1 MGWLLNGVYLL
12 ILVAVAPVLAWRALT
27 QGKYQAGWKEK
38 FFGLVPRRT
47 SSRPCVWLHAVSLGE
62 VNLLGVM
69 LRQIQA
75 DRPDIECYITATTLT
90 GFQAAKRRYPQW
102 TVTYC
107 PLDFSWAVRTAV
119 RRIRPQLL
127 ILAELE
133 LWPQMIHAVRRSG
146 GRVAVVNGRLSPRSF
161 KGYQRLGWFFRRVLR
176 KVDRVL
182 AQTDEYADRFIALG
196 APADRVFVT
205 GSLKYDGAQIERRNP
220 ATVELARS
228 LQVGSGDVIWLAGS
242 TFDMEES
249 VVLEAYRRLHEEFP
263 QLRLILV
270 PRHPERFAYVAELL
284 ERSGFGW
291 DRRTA
296 LRSGQVASHR
306 ILLVDTI
313 GELSAWWGLADIGFV
328 GGSLGTLRGG
338 QNMIEPAAFGV
349 ALCFGP
355 NTVNF
360 RDVVENLLTEKAAVV
375 VSDAKQMTEFVRRQL
390 ANREE
395 SNQLGERARRLV
407 MKHLGATQRS
417 WGHLENLLPR
427 PTKDSTHPKE
437 SLGGPHTNL
446 RPKRA
451 ADARR
456 DSRSDAA

>member
-1 MGWLLNGVYLL
+1 MGWLLNGVYLMVL
-12 ILVAVAPVLAWRALT
+12 IGAAPALIWRAMT

-38 FFGLVPRRT
+38 LFGLVPRRT
-47 SSRPCVWLHAVSLGE
+47 STRPCVWLHAVSLGE

-69 LRQIQA
+69 LRQIEA
-75 DRPDIECYITATTLT
+75 DRPDVECYITTTTLT

-102 TVTYC
+102 IVSYC
-107 PLDFSWAVRTAV
+107 PLDFSWAVRAAV

-133 LWPQMIHAVRRSG
+133 LWPQMIDAVRQSG
-146 GRVAVVNGRLSPRSF
+146 GRVAIVNGRLSPRSF
-161 KGYQRLGWFFRRVLR
+161 RGYQRIRWFLQRVLR

-196 APADRVFVT
+196 ASADRVFVT
-205 GSLKYDGAQIERRNP
+205 GSLKYDGAQIDRRNP
-220 ATVELARS
+220 ATLELARS
-228 LQVGSGDVIWLAGS
+228 LQLRPGEIVWLAGS
-242 TFDMEES
+242 TFDLEES
-249 VVLEAYRRLHEEFP
+249 IVLEAYRNLQADFP

-284 ERSGFGW
+284 DRSGFGW
-291 DRRTA
+291 DRRTS
-296 LRSGQVASHR
+296 LRSGQIAAHR

-313 GELSAWWGLADIGFV
+313 GELSAWWGLADLGFV
-328 GGSLGTLRGG
+328 GGSMGTLRGG

-360 RDVVENLLTEKAAVV
+360 RDVVENLLAENAAVV
-375 VSDAKQMTEFVRRQL
+375 VENAKQMTAFVRRQL
-390 ANREE
+390 ASADEAKL
-395 SNQLGERARRLV
+395 LGERARRLV
-407 MKHLGATQRS
+407 FKHLGATQRS
-417 WGHLENLLPR
+417 WGQLESLLPR
-427 PTKDSTHPKE
+427 PKRDVE
-437 SLGGPHTNL
+437 GGPHWNQRL
-446 RPKRA
+446 SHLQEPV
-451 ADARR
+451 R